1 MNTFPLTITA
11 FRCVPNGITDALA
24 TTQTLE
30 TPGRW
35 NTSEFSALYTFLTPG
50 LVDQWVDTQYAT
62 SFDMTMADIAPA
74 SVPDLLVLNCSLAT
88 VVDLTSAAS
97 LNAVGLP
104 SSYPDGY
111 QTNTA
116 YSTTQPIGT
125 QLFATGCDGL
135 LVRSAT
141 ASIGTEQNRGSTEL
155 VIFANPADCVTILD
169 RIPYSRWSTID
180 TWPDEFK
187 LDKPVTA
194 SLAPEWQHRSRFR
207 EEE

>member
-74 SVPDLLVLNCSLAT
+74 VMT
-88 VVDLTSAAS
+88 
-97 LNAVGLP
+97 
-104 SSYPDGY
+104 
-111 QTNTA
+111 
-116 YSTTQPIGT
+116 
-125 QLFATGCDGL
+125 
-135 LVRSAT
+135 
-141 ASIGTEQNRGSTEL
+141 
-155 VIFANPADCVTILD
+155 
-169 RIPYSRWSTID
+169 
-180 TWPDEFK
+180 
-187 LDKPVTA
+187 
-194 SLAPEWQHRSRFR
+194 PEK
-207 EEE
+207 